1 MPEKLKMFGTGV
13 ICHKPVFCPGGY
25 HYSWLLYVAGTGIIL
40 VLDSKFLSS
49 VIFHV
54 TALMPT
60 RDSDPGGNSKKM
72 HIGNDLLPLS
82 VTTRSRRQSLAE
94 LRWDIAFYL
103 IISIWKDPGLGSWLW
118 DTFYYAFSFLSFF
131 FLFDSVE
138 FSGIYTVYYVL
149 NFSFRRQGQYN
160 FAKVLIKPLDNASK
174 MVTVRFKDERKEL
187 LSDTGTRVISDD
199 NLPR

>member
-1 MPEKLKMFGTGV
+1 M
-13 ICHKPVFCPGGY
+13 
-25 HYSWLLYVAGTGIIL
+25 
-40 VLDSKFLSS
+40 
-49 VIFHV
+49 
-54 TALMPT
+54 
-60 RDSDPGGNSKKM
+60 
-72 HIGNDLLPLS
+72 
-82 VTTRSRRQSLAE
+82 
-94 LRWDIAFYL
+94 

-149 NFSFRRQGQYN
+149 NFSFRRQGQFN
-160 FAKVLIKPLDNASK
+160 FAKVLIKPLDNASN